1 MRSIRNIKHNHGHV
15 TNFSLPSGESVLPTL
30 HLVPTYI
37 RPIQLHPLPRL
48 RQDQIEYIREM
59 YASMAQYG
67 VMFKDDI
74 EASIEEA
81 LESHS

>member
-15 TNFSLPSGESVLPTL
+15 TNFSLPSGAGVLPTL
-30 HLVPTYI
+30 HLVPTSI

-48 RQDQIEYIREM
+48 NQNQIRYIREM
-59 YASMAQYG
+59 YASHAKYG
-67 VMFKDDI
+67 AMFREDI
-74 EASIEEA
+74 EALIEDA